1 VSQFEQQIRKG
12 LAPRADDVLND
23 AAHIGIRNAEIGKLL
38 GKELVDLFDFSVIPK
53 LLKVALDA
61 ILVGT
66 FLHG

>member
-1 VSQFEQQIRKG
+1 MCG
-12 LAPRADDVLND
+12 YVLND